1 MNSGSSLNAT
11 SYEWKNQ
18 RGYYIDQ
25 PFNKIVIEFVSDTP
39 FNKVFNSSGSLPEL
53 NITYSYESEISV
65 MQQRI
70 LDNALTNVT
79 YRNNKFTFTS
89 NTEGKKLIVTN
100 IPYDTG
106 WTLKANGNI
115 KETFIVNGG
124 FIGFISEDGET
135 NYTLSYFTP
144 YLKEGLMVTLLG
156 IILLIALCFIYR
168 NKKIDVHL
176 IETKLSLRNK

>member
-1 MNSGSSLNAT
+1 M
-11 SYEWKNQ
+11 
-18 RGYYIDQ
+18 
-25 PFNKIVIEFVSDTP
+25 
-39 FNKVFNSSGSLPEL
+39 FNSSGSLPEL
-53 NITYSYESEISV
+53 NLTYAYEKDISQ

-70 LDNALTNVT
+70 LDNSLTNVT
-79 YRNNKFTFTS
+79 YKNNKFSFTS

-106 WTLKANGNI
+106 WTLKANGKV

-144 YLKEGLMVTLLG
+144 YLKEGLIGTILG
-156 IILLIALCFIYR
+156 IMLLIAVCFIYR
-168 NKKIDVHL
+168 NKKVDVHL
-176 IETKLSLRNK
+176 IETKLALRK